1 MVHTLTKDEVEELF
15 EELCEEGIPT
25 LTAEEFDELEEA
37 GLEMEITPEMEEE
50 LSNGKGEENE

>member
-1 MVHTLTKDEVEELF
+1 MEDYTLTKDEIEELF
-15 EELCEEGIPT
+15 TDHVEGIPV
-25 LTAEEFDELEEA
+25 LTSAEFDELEEA